1 MATKGKKAEVVAYIR
16 TSSAANV
23 GSDKDSD
30 KRQRAA
36 IESFAKRAGLIL
48 IGEFTDAAVS
58 GADPIESRPGFAAL
72 LDRIES
78 NGIRTVIVEDASR
91 FARELMT
98 QELGILTLIRRSV
111 RVLTAN
117 GDDLTDSTDPSR
129 KMMRQIAGAFHEYE
143 KARLVAKLRVA
154 RERTREAKGK
164 CEGRKSW
171 AEANPELVVEAK
183 RLRRRSPKGHQ
194 RSLREVAA
202 ELAKLGFL
210 NERGAVFSASSV
222 KSMLV

>member
-1 MATKGKKAEVVAYIR
+1 MATKGKKVEVVAYIR

-91 FARELMT
+91 FARELIT